1 MTPEDY
7 DKLSPEERDL
17 KDKEDRA
24 REEQEQAGIP
34 DRIYRNQYLLSPTLI
49 SSSLHMETTAW

>member
-1 MTPEDY
+1 MTPGEY

-24 REEQEQAGIP
+24 REQREQAGIH
-34 DRIYRNQYLLSPTLI
+34 DRIYFDEYTPNRTLI
-49 SSSLHMETTAW
+49 SPPLQMETKAR